1 MLVISSTSRG
11 GELVEVKE
19 ELELEEALVVDEEVN
34 GHQVV
39 YSVTTPLVVVVIV
52 DSTAEVECV
61 VTLPNESVL
70 VNATN
75 EVVQSVHT
83 EDFVESTD
91 PLLMYDEE
99 PE

>member
-1 MLVISSTSRG
+1 MLAISSTSRG

-19 ELELEEALVVDEEVN
+19 ELELEEALEVDEEVS

-52 DSTAEVECV
+52 DSMAEVECV

-91 PLLMYDEE
+91 PLSMYDEE